1 MYDGATGEGRQQAPK
16 RRTWPLDR
24 IQISVKSHK
33 LLKQLLKE
41 NPDLEE
47 IMRNAKNETE
57 ALIGVREWVLSEL
70 KSRPAAA
77 RFYASP
83 HATRELFAALEW
95 RDYAAIRIL
104 DYVDNAGREFEDLNL
119 GGQLVVSNPI
129 TLLWLGV
136 NQGTGG
142 AKPGFYEDMLELFRQ
157 YSGRSQRTRP
167 AREDVERWML
177 RWPSGLDPRIV
188 RVRAENR
195 DRILNVIIKYME
207 RGEIQSDR
215 FTLDPKL
222 SAEEKFQ
229 VALGWWHDPWFHLR
243 FAVRSASLLNEMM
256 GHCLDPDRMRILLDA
271 EAKGM
276 PFFIN
281 PYYLSLLM
289 VRVPYF
295 AVGADLP
302 IRDYVLYNRELVDEF
317 GRIVAWEKEDRVQPG
332 KPNAAGWLLP
342 ESGEIHRR
350 YPDVAILIP
359 ATTGRACAGL
369 CTTCQRMYSYQ
380 KGTLGFDLERLE
392 PKSSWGDRLKVL
404 MGYFENDSQLR
415 DILITGGDALMSTDR
430 QLESILDEVFQM
442 AVRKKQANAAR
453 PNGEKYAEMVR
464 VRLGS
469 RLLAY
474 LPQRVTPELA
484 EVLGAFRRRAASV
497 GIQQFVIQT
506 HFESP
511 LEVTPEALAAIGRLH
526 AAGWVVTNQHV
537 LTASSSRRGH
547 NAKLRQVLSEVGVL
561 PYYTF
566 SSKGY
571 VENRASFA
579 TNERSVQEMVEEKPF
594 GKVAEDQLPR
604 VAALTAPP
612 AEQVENINQLRQDL
626 DLPFVATDRNVLN
639 LPGVGKSLTFRTI
652 GITRSGRR
660 ILEFDHDR
668 TRSHS
673 PIIDQLGK
681 VVVIESKPISEYLQ
695 QLEEMGEDPWEYDS
709 IWGYSIGV
717 TEPRP
722 PLYEYPEYDFQ
733 VASEVTNLDLGQ
745 PEPEADLEDRELGE

>member
-1 MYDGATGEGRQQAPK
+1 MYDGGSGTKAGKRPK

-47 IMRNAKNETE
+47 IMREAKNETE
-57 ALIGVREWVLSEL
+57 AVIGVREWVMSEL

-119 GGQLVVSNPI
+119 GGQVVVSNPI

-136 NQGTGG
+136 NRGTGG

-195 DRILNVIIKYME
+195 DRILKVIIDYMD
-207 RGEIQSDR
+207 RGEIESDR
-215 FTLDPKL
+215 FKLDPGLSPDAKL
-222 SAEEKFQ
+222 Q
-229 VALGWWHDPWFHLR
+229 VALGWWNDPWFHLR

-276 PFFIN
+276 PFFVN

-295 AVGADLP
+295 AIGADLP
-302 IRDYVLYNRELVDEF
+302 IRDYVLYSRELVDEF
-317 GRIVAWEKEDRVQPG
+317 GTIVAWEREDRVEPG

-342 ESGEIHRR
+342 AHGEIHRR

-369 CTTCQRMYSYQ
+369 CTTCQRMYGYQ
-380 KGTLGFDLERLE
+380 KGTLGFDLEKLKPAESWQQRLA
-392 PKSSWGDRLKVL
+392 SL
-404 MGYFENDSQLR
+404 MDYFENDSQLR
-415 DILITGGDALMSTDR
+415 DILITGGDAFMSTDG
-430 QLESILDEVFQM
+430 QLERVLDGVYQM

-453 PNGEKYAEMVR
+453 PNGEKYAEMQR

-474 LPQRVTPELA
+474 LPQRITPELTA
-484 EVLGAFRRRAASV
+484 VLSIFREKAAAI
-497 GIQQFVIQT
+497 GIEQFVVQT

-511 LEVTPEALAAIGRLH
+511 LEVTPEARAAIRSLH
-526 AAGWVVTNQHV
+526 AAGWTVTNQHV
-537 LTASSSRRGH
+537 LTNSSSRRGH
-547 NAKLRQVLSEVGVL
+547 NAKLRQVLNEVGVL

-566 SSKGY
+566 SAKGY
-571 VENRASFA
+571 TENRATFA

-594 GKVAEDQLPR
+594 GKVAEESR
-604 VAALTAPP
+604 HSIAALPADPP
-612 AEQVENINQLRQDL
+612 QLVENINQLRQDL

-660 ILEFDHDR
+660 VLEFDHDGGR
-668 TRSHS
+668 DHS
-673 PIIDQLGK
+673 PIIDDLGK
-681 VVVIESKPISEYLQ
+681 VVVIESKPISEYLRE
-695 QLEEMGEDPWEYDS
+695 LEEMGEEPWEYDS

-717 TEPRP
+717 TETRP
-722 PLYEYPEYDFQ
+722 PIYEYPQYDFDLTDQ
-733 VASEVTNLDLGQ
+733 LTNLDLGHRQ
-745 PEPEADLEDRELGE
+745 PEADLEDRELGE